1 MNQECH
7 FHSDCCAQHGLRTT
21 SHWFESRDQT
31 ATTLVKTAAIFG
43 PRNYIRKYFFR
54 TLSGFPDMTQ
64 AITPRTD
71 HDLAEQS
78 IFDKAVAIVL
88 DTLSPTSRRVYHRTY
103 RAWCQFATEHGF
115 DVMDL
120 TLDNIRAFIHEADVA
135 KTTRQNR
142 LSHMRKL
149 LELLAIGDGHYRQ
162 HYNAVKS
169 FLKVQA
175 NAGDKRRPERVK
187 RALNPHEATALLGVW
202 RNDASDIGIRND
214 VMIRLLIY
222 AGLRRSELIALRWTD
237 INEENLTITVRHG
250 KGDKERVVAIVDPS
264 EGTVKALQSLR
275 NAQGGGYTH
284 VFPSMTRGRT
294 ATWAA
299 DTPTVDQTVMR
310 VVSQTAKRA
319 GLGDL
324 APHDL

>member
-1 MNQECH
+1 
-7 FHSDCCAQHGLRTT
+7 
-21 SHWFESRDQT
+21 
-31 ATTLVKTAAIFG
+31 
-43 PRNYIRKYFFR
+43 
-54 TLSGFPDMTQ
+54 MTQ
-64 AITPRTD
+64 AITPHTD
-71 HDLAEQS
+71 HELAEPS

-88 DTLSPTSRRVYHRTY
+88 DTLSPTSRRVYLRTY
-103 RAWCQFATEHGF
+103 RAWRQFTTDHGS
-115 DVMDL
+115 DVMEL
-120 TLDNIRAFIHEADVA
+120 TLDNIGAFIHEADVA

-175 NAGDKRRPERVK
+175 NDGDKSRAERVK
-187 RALNPHEATALLGVW
+187 RALNSHEATALLGVW
-202 RNDASDIGIRND
+202 RNDSSDVGKRND
-214 VMIRLLIY
+214 AMIRLLVY

-237 INEENLTITVRHG
+237 INVENLTITVRHG

-264 EGTVKALQSLR
+264 EGTVRALESVR
-275 NAQGGGYTH
+275 NAQGDRYIY

-310 VVSQTAKRA
+310 VVSQTARRA

-324 APHDL
+324 APHDLRRTHITEGLNTGATVADMQAKAGHANAATTLRYAQATDAVRRRHRINFRFA

>member
-1 MNQECH
+1 M
-7 FHSDCCAQHGLRTT
+7 
-21 SHWFESRDQT
+21 
-31 ATTLVKTAAIFG
+31 
-43 PRNYIRKYFFR
+43 P
-54 TLSGFPDMTQ
+54 Q

-78 IFDKAVAIVL
+78 IFDNAVAIVL

-103 RAWCQFATEHGF
+103 RAWCQFATEHSF
-115 DVMDL
+115 AVMEL

-149 LELLAIGDGHYRQ
+149 LELLAVGDGHYRQ

-169 FLKVQA
+169 FLKVQT
-175 NAGDKRRPERVK
+175 NDGDMSRPERVK

-237 INEENLTITVRHG
+237 INVENLTITVRHG
-250 KGDKERVVAIVDPS
+250 KGDKVCAVAIVDPS
-264 EGTVKALQSLR
+264 EGTVRALQSLR
-275 NAQGGGYTH
+275 NAPGGGFTH
-284 VFPSMTRGRT
+284 TSFPR
-294 ATWAA
+294 
-299 DTPTVDQTVMR
+299 
-310 VVSQTAKRA
+310 
-319 GLGDL
+319 
-324 APHDL
+324 

>member
-1 MNQECH
+1 
-7 FHSDCCAQHGLRTT
+7 
-21 SHWFESRDQT
+21 
-31 ATTLVKTAAIFG
+31 
-43 PRNYIRKYFFR
+43 
-54 TLSGFPDMTQ
+54 MTQ
-64 AITPRTD
+64 AIIPNND
-71 HDLAEQS
+71 HELTGPETT
-78 IFDKAVAIVL
+78 FDRVVSIVL
-88 DTLSPTSRRVYHRTY
+88 DTLSPTSRRVYYRTY
-103 RAWCQFATEHGF
+103 RAWRQFATEHSF
-115 DVMDL
+115 DVMAL

-135 KTTRQNR
+135 KSTRQNR

-175 NAGDKRRPERVK
+175 NDGDKTRPERVK

-202 RNDASDIGIRND
+202 RNDSSDVGMRND
-214 VMIRLLIY
+214 VIIRLLVY

-237 INEENLTITVRHG
+237 INVENLTITVRHG

-264 EGTVKALQSLR
+264 DGSVRALKSLR
-275 NAQGGGYTH
+275 DAQGGSYTY
-284 VFPSMTRGRT
+284 VFPSMTRGRA

-299 DTPTVDQTVMR
+299 DMPTVDQTVMR
-310 VVSQTAKRA
+310 VVSLTAKRA

-324 APHDL
+324 APHDLRRTHITEGLNTGATVADMQAQAGHANAATTLRYAQATDAVQRRHRINFRFA

>member
-1 MNQECH
+1 MVYGH
-7 FHSDCCAQHGLRTT
+7 IILLISLVHLYTHSLRAGLTC
-21 SHWFESRDQT
+21 
-31 ATTLVKTAAIFG
+31 LG
-43 PRNYIRKYFFR
+43 PRHLDTRSKVHVQNTAFAAPRMGEFALIFRRQYNVRKWLFSDYIG
-54 TLSGFPDMTQ
+54 LSNMTQ
-64 AITPRTD
+64 AITPHTG

-88 DTLSPTSRRVYHRTY
+88 DTLSPTSRRVYLRTY
-103 RAWCQFATEHGF
+103 RAWTKFANDHSF
-115 DVMDL
+115 DVMAL

-175 NAGDKRRPERVK
+175 NAGDKARSERVK

-202 RNDASDIGIRND
+202 RNDSSDVGIRND
-214 VMIRLLIY
+214 VMIRLLVY

-237 INEENLTITVRHG
+237 INVENLTITVR
-250 KGDKERVVAIVDPS
+250 
-264 EGTVKALQSLR
+264 TVR
-275 NAQGGGYTH
+275 
-284 VFPSMTRGRT
+284 
-294 ATWAA
+294 ATKSVWW
-299 DTPTVDQTVMR
+299 
-310 VVSQTAKRA
+310 
-319 GLGDL
+319 
-324 APHDL
+324 